1 MPQKAQSIQTII
13 QGAQLVALILGIA
26 AVMTTI
32 GRRDAQ
38 ITRNIEDISELR
50 KISEDI
56 LKASIASQF
65 ADQYQNEQLQSLL
78 SRIEKLEG

>member
-1 MPQKAQSIQTII
+1 
-13 QGAQLVALILGIA
+13 
-26 AVMTTI
+26 MTTI

-50 KISEDI
+50 KISEDV

-78 SRIEKLEG
+78 IRIEKLEG

>member
-1 MPQKAQSIQTII
+1 
-13 QGAQLVALILGIA
+13 
-26 AVMTTI
+26 MTTI

-38 ITRNIEDISELR
+38 ISRNIEDISELR

-56 LKASIASQF
+56 LKASISSQF

-78 SRIEKLEG
+78 IRIDKLEG

>member
-13 QGAQLVALILGIA
+13 QGAQLVALIFGIA

-50 KISEDI
+50 KISEVFSR
-56 LKASIASQF
+56 L
-65 ADQYQNEQLQSLL
+65 QLLL
-78 SRIEKLEG
+78 SLPINTKTNNSKAFSAELRS